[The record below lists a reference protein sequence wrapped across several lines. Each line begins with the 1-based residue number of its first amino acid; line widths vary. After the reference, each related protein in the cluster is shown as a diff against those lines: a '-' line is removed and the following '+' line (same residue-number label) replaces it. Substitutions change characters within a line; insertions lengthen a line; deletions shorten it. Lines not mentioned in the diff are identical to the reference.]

1 MLDLIK
7 KIKKNFNIY
16 KDDIFV
22 KKDQL
27 EIDQE
32 IYNKQF

>member
-7 KIKKNFNIY
+7 KIKKNVNIY